1 MLVEGGGEHRD
12 LGLARRSMTREAQ
25 VRKRRAEEVG
35 HGASDEVLGRDPLV
49 VPLDEG
55 EEKPDL
61 LRRHPL
67 QRVLTKVLDHFR
79 SIIRRHRFH
88 DSLLPGVTRKVPP
101 FDASWGIFVSSAGLS
116 PKVAP

>member
-1 MLVEGGGEHRD
+1 
-12 LGLARRSMTREAQ
+12 MTREAQ

-35 HGASDEVLGRDPLV
+35 HGASDEVLGRDSLV

-79 SIIRRHRFH
+79 PIVRRHRIH
-88 DSLLPGVTRKVPP
+88 GSLLPGVTQKVPP
-101 FDASWGIFVSSAGLS
+101 FEASLGIFVSSAGFAS
-116 PKVAP
+116 H